1 MLAFIFRGV
10 FLVGIV
16 SWYSTSVWK
25 MIDGYFKDRFQSYLR
40 AEYDKNPQMLADLQA
55 YSAAA
60 GKKSPALPTAVPP
73 EPDVGEAVHICS
85 AEVCPA
91 ASNKASNSMDPRDG
105 FLGSE
110 KQPETAAATEP
121 PLMVERNQSRRANH
135 AGEEL
140 KNDSTKM
147 RKVKESRKPKRR
159 SVEGGKPSKKRLK
172 TITLT
177 EKDFASTRV
186 KVTPQDFDEFDADEN
201 VAKEI
206 EDESHGVLV
215 SKLPFK
221 PKADIGDLRRVSE
234 EEFCPLTL
242 EDEVS
247 CRETKTWP

>member
-55 YSAAA
+55 YRAAA
-60 GKKSPALPTAVPP
+60 GKKSPSLPTVVAP
-73 EPDVGEAVHICS
+73 EPDITEAVRVCS
-85 AEVCPA
+85 AEVSP
-91 ASNKASNSMDPRDG
+91 ASNSMDQREGFSDG
-105 FLGSE
+105 E
-110 KQPETAAATEP
+110 KQPETATATES
-121 PLMVERNQSRRANH
+121 PLMVERNESRRVDH
-135 AGEEL
+135 ADEQL
-140 KNDSTKM
+140 KNDSTKR
-147 RKVKESRKPKRR
+147 RKVKETRPTRRR
-159 SVEGGKPSKKRLK
+159 SIERGQPAKKRLK

-177 EKDFASTRV
+177 EKDFASARV
-186 KVTPQDFDEFDADEN
+186 KVTPKDFAEFDTNEN
-201 VAKEI
+201 AVERI

-221 PKADIGDLRRVSE
+221 PKADIGELRRVSE

-247 CRETKTWP
+247 CQETKTWP